1 MTDHTAQTIVRA
13 RLWLETNAWYKREVQ
28 PRLAGLS
35 PVAEA
40 RVRHSDDEKLMG
52 EYITIATTF
61 AEALVA
67 LSRPN
72 KIDIARVDR
81 GDYVRTSHLA
91 ICEPCGHT
99 YGEHAIVP
107 GFEWLHRL
115 CDGRFVKL

>member
-1 MTDHTAQTIVRA
+1 MIDHTAQTIASA

-28 PRLAGLS
+28 PRLAGSS

-40 RVRHSDDEKLMG
+40 RVHHSDDEKLMG
-52 EYITIATTF
+52 EYIAIATTF

-72 KIDIARVDR
+72 KIDAARVDR
-81 GDYVRTSHLA
+81 GDYVRMSHLT
-91 ICEPCGHT
+91 ICEPCGRTH
-99 YGEHAIVP
+99 GEHAIVP